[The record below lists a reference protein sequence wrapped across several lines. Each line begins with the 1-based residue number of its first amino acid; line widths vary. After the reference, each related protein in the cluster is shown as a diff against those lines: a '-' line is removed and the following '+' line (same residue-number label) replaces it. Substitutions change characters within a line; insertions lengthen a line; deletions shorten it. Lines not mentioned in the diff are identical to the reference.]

1 LNFFNLIILEEII
14 EELENKLNGV
24 KINTELFSGENLD
37 DLDGLDDENLDEEA
51 NEDGIEE
58 ESKNN

>member
-1 LNFFNLIILEEII
+1 MNFFNLIILEEII